1 MIKKPILFIFILIV
15 LLLIFYINSKNFY
28 IWDYF
33 IKNYNLLYYYA
44 TSNNASLIFFSLLY
58 VLSTSLSLPLSALL
72 TLVGS
77 SIFGWKILP
86 LVVIS
91 ATFGAYV
98 VYTYTSNI
106 AHKYFKNS
114 YNHMWVNKLRIKFNS
129 QPLKWLLLLRII
141 PVMPFWTCNII
152 SAIINNNE
160 EPPTFNDIVYNELI
174 FLPLLL
180 ISLLIFS
187 SILLKNRSF

>member
-141 PVMPFWTCNII
+141 
-152 SAIINNNE
+152 
-160 EPPTFNDIVYNELI
+160 D
-174 FLPLLL
+174 
-180 ISLLIFS
+180 
-187 SILLKNRSF
+187 